1 MEAMLTHEAE
11 ENLGMHGT
19 GPEVAIYR
27 TMLKAEGLHR
37 KGKDGQWQF
46 VAPKPGSNF
55 FAVWD
60 GLLKSIR
67 EATEKE
73 VQMVSL
79 VEMLR
84 RPPFGMKEGPIFVL
98 ICLFLAIHSDE
109 IALYQEGGFVAFFG
123 SEEMELMVKRP
134 ELFYLKRF
142 APTGIQGKIFQ
153 VYRSLLNSS
162 PLPEVANEIRN
173 ASMVSVVGPLVQFAN
188 GLQPY
193 VINTRTL
200 SQEAQNLRRTLLN
213 AKDPIQL
220 LFTDLPLS
228 IGLSPFKEYE
238 LISEDEIEI
247 FQVTLRNVLIELAQT
262 YSRLIKSI
270 ETIFIEAFEAGLHG
284 DLATQLIDYLNFK
297 GKNKFHTDWLT
308 TLFFESLCNPPWLYK
323 EKDYLGIFNE
333 VLKNAPYLNGGLF
346 ERNEL
351 DNIGWVIPDKLFD
364 DIFEFFESFNFTVE
378 ESTPL
383 DIDIAIN
390 PEMLGNIYEH
400 LVNIEERQEQ
410 KGSGIFY
417 TPKTEIELMIRRSLV
432 EFLYAKTRIKKDN
445 IYYLIFEDETDIKK
459 LFNRN
464 EAAKILHELDQILIL
479 DPACG
484 SGHYLVSV
492 VKILYSLKERLWKY
506 LGKKH
511 LGKYEEK
518 KKIIE
523 KNIYGN
529 DVKEWAVETAKLR
542 LWLELFVDAEEER
555 LKDYSAPLLPN
566 FKFKIRSGD
575 SLVQRIGTSL
585 VPLRKIKSI
594 LTERR
599 EDLKYLIKKKESVY
613 ESGSV
618 REYADT
624 IDWEKKILQ
633 NALGYMKIKL
643 TQKLQRRHKRQTFN
657 TDWSHKNEKEERERK
672 VLEYELKAIIEFKE
686 ALSKLK
692 EPPMIWD
699 LAFAEVFAKKNG
711 FDIVIAN
718 PPYVRNE
725 KIEDLTGFYV
735 KTEYINKLIE
745 QTIADWSYDYD
756 GKLIYN
762 PDSSTHP
769 IPNNF
774 PKKSDLYVYFYLKG
788 LKLLNKN
795 GVLCYISS
803 NSWLDVKFGAKMQE
817 ILLKNIPIVAVY
829 DSVKRSF
836 KHADINTIIA
846 LMKAPITKGQKKEVE
861 NNTVRF
867 IMFKKPY
874 EEIMDPEVFIDIEK
888 DDNLVPLTEGKMRS
902 TDIYRLHTATQKELL
917 EYGKGE
923 KGNYEGNK
931 WGGKYLRA
939 PRIYW
944 RILEKGKNKLVKIDN
959 FADIEGYIH
968 DNNTGEKFPKVFF
981 LKSVKD
987 IECIKLNYNT
997 KGVYLF
1003 GVKQKG
1009 KSRIVADC
1017 LFPRTLNDRHII
1029 VFNKSKYV
1037 KNNKN
1042 KKVYAK
1048 EFYKIIVK
1056 QKEQILPLVINLNS
1070 TFSILQREI
1079 YGITS
1084 LGGGGLKFNMY
1095 DILFFQIVKLQLLK
1109 NYDRYINEF
1118 ITRKQNNILTE
1129 FGFDP
1134 SRPIRQQEPN
1144 PLPDRKAL
1152 DDVIFDALGL
1162 TEEERKEVYWAVAEL
1177 VKQRLEKARSV

>member
-1 MEAMLTHEAE
+1 MENALSKGGNMKEIKPKFYLSEIYSKDDLRKLFIERWNWNFPDIKKLHLDFPDELNKKIKSLEILAEKLQHKVIYFEVHELKNAE
-11 ENLGMHGT
+11 RE
-19 GPEVAIYR
+19 
-27 TMLKAEGLHR
+27 
-37 KGKDGQWQF
+37 
-46 VAPKPGSNF
+46 
-55 FAVWD
+55 
-60 GLLKSIR
+60 LKSIER
-67 EATEKE
+67 KILSFAEVKKLVDFSIFIFSTTDYEFIDFVKSEK
-73 VQMVSL
+73 L
-79 VEMLR
+79 
-84 RPPFGMKEGPIFVL
+84 GPKIQ
-98 ICLFLAIHSDE
+98 I
-109 IALYQEGGFVAFFG
+109 
-123 SEEMELMVKRP
+123 
-134 ELFYLKRF
+134 KRF
-142 APTGIQGKIFQ
+142 SIT
-153 VYRSLLNSS
+153 
-162 PLPEVANEIRN
+162 PETRN
-173 ASMVSVVGPLVQFAN
+173 KL
-188 GLQPY
+188 
-193 VINTRTL
+193 RTPSEQL
-200 SQEAQNLRRTLLN
+200 ENL
-213 AKDPIQL
+213 
-220 LFTDLPLS
+220 
-228 IGLSPFKEYE
+228 
-238 LISEDEIEI
+238 
-247 FQVTLRNVLIELAQT
+247 NVLNKAASFSSIQECVDNAFSVEIVTKKFYEGYIDVFRKIKKALIRQKIEVEHKDKKLTEFTHQILNRIMFIYFIQKRGCFNGNKNFMDDFWDA
-262 YSRLIKSI
+262 YKS
-270 ETIFIEAFEAGLHG
+270 G
-284 DLATQLIDYLNFK
+284 FK

-492 VKILYSLKERLWKY
+492 VKILYLLKERLWKY

-618 REYADT
+618 REYSDT

-657 TDWSHKNEKEERERK
+657 TDWSHKNEKEEKETE
-672 VLEYELKAIIEFKE
+672 VLEKELKAIIEFKE

-725 KIEDLTGFYV
+725 KIEDPTGFYI
-735 KTEYINKLIE
+735 KTEYISKLIE
-745 QTIADWSYDYD
+745 QTIADWSYDYN

-803 NSWLDVKFGAKMQE
+803 NSWLDVKFGTKMQE
-817 ILLKNIPIVAVY
+817 ILLNNVPIIAVY

-846 LMKAPITKGQKKEVE
+846 LMKAPITKGQKREVE
-861 NNTVRF
+861 NNIVRF
-867 IMFKKPY
+867 IMFKKSY
-874 EEIMDPEVFIDIEK
+874 EEIMDPDVFINIEK

-939 PRIYW
+939 PEIYW
-944 RILEKGKNKLVKIDN
+944 RILEKGKDKLVKLSKI
-959 FADIEGYIH
+959 AIIEGYIH
-968 DNNTGEKFPKVFF
+968 GNNIGYKFPKTYFVES
-981 LKSVKD
+981 LEELQTIQLTIHS
-987 IECIKLNYNT
+987 E
-997 KGVYLF
+997 GVVLY
-1003 GVKQKG
+1003 GVKNKG
-1009 KSRIVADC
+1009 NSRKVADL
-1017 LFPRTLNDRHII
+1017 LFPRMIGSRFFVVVVMDKIYGQ
-1029 VFNKSKYV
+1029 K
-1037 KNNKN
+1037 
-1042 KKVYAK
+1042 
-1048 EFYKIIVK
+1048 FYKIILNNK
-1056 QKEQILPLVINLNS
+1056 TLKMPISISLNS
-1070 TFSILQREI
+1070 TF
-1079 YGITS
+1079 
-1084 LGGGGLKFNMY
+1084 
-1095 DILFFQIVKLQLLK
+1095 QLLQNEIIMNQPWGQGALSVNSYEVK
-1109 NYDRYINEF
+1109 NFYVLPTMNYDRQILENFY
-1118 ITRKQNNILTE
+1118 TREIKDIFAEL
-1129 FGFDP
+1129 GFDP
-1134 SRPIRQQEPN
+1134 NKPICEQEPN

-1152 DDVIFDALGL
+1152 DDVVFDALGL
-1162 TEEERKEVYWAVAEL
+1162 TDEERKEIYWAVAEL